1 MPNDL
6 FCRAEI
12 VRWVAESLRPY
23 EIVSDRGFQCLM
35 KTGRPEYY
43 IPSHYTVARDVK
55 LVFSRTRDRV
65 SKMLKVGLL
74 AFCAIKM

>member
-23 EIVSDRGFQCLM
+23 EIVSNRGFQCLM

-43 IPSHYTVARDVK
+43 IPLHYISKMSLLWLDFLDGCESN
-55 LVFSRTRDRV
+55 LVFILNLSV
-65 SKMLKVGLL
+65 QK
-74 AFCAIKM
+74 A